1 MSTAVLYEL
10 SSEARNSARSAISCG
25 RPKRPSNDLC
35 ENVARPFRT
44 TELPSRVPSLSG
56 PARRCGTVDR
66 PRGHW
71 RLSVGGARK
80 PLCHDRRPHRVAATA
95 VSRRR
100 TASSS
105 DHRDPARTT
114 HLVRDEIGGPEQGPR
129 GRPCPYLEVDGDE
142 WDSSRMEPRPRSR
155 AHAVRVRRQGE
166 LGVQTLR

>member
-56 PARRCGTVDR
+56 PARRRGTVDR

-80 PLCHDRRPHRVAATA
+80 PLCHDRRPRRVAATA

-105 DHRDPARTT
+105 DHRDPARTA
-114 HLVRDEIGGPEQGPR
+114 HLVRDEVGGPSKGGAADLAPTWRWTVTSGSSAGWNFDLVPGCTRWGFCGKGDSVPR
-129 GRPCPYLEVDGDE
+129 G
-142 WDSSRMEPRPRSR
+142 
-155 AHAVRVRRQGE
+155 
-166 LGVQTLR
+166 